1 MKIQDLLKPASIII
15 NAEVETK
22 EQAIAALIDKH
33 DEAGNLTDKEVYT
46 QGILKRE
53 SEGTTAI
60 GEGIAIPHCKSD
72 AVCNPGLA
80 AMTVPGG
87 IDYGAPDGQPSNLVF
102 MIAAPMDGDLHLEVT
117 YTLTNEGELHIDYSA
132 RSDADTPFNPTN
144 HSYFNLAGHDSGVSI
159 EEHILKMNA
168 SCFTPNDATNLP
180 TGEITPVNGT
190 PFDFTNAKS
199 IGEDIN
205 DDDEQL
211 KLCNGYD
218 HNFCLDGEGYRE
230 VAALGSEASGVRM
243 VVSTDMPGLQLYTG
257 NGITEEDGKC
267 GFRYQYRMG
276 ICMETQFWPD
286 AVNRENFPGGILK
299 AGEHFTS
306 RTTYKFV

>member
-87 IDYGAPDGQPSNLVF
+87 IDYNAPDGQPSNLVF
-102 MIAAPMDGDLHLEVT
+102 MIAAPMDGDLHLEVLARLM
-117 YTLTNEGELHIDYSA
+117 TLLMDLNLRKEL
-132 RSDADTPFNPTN
+132 
-144 HSYFNLAGHDSGVSI
+144 LAA
-159 EEHILKMNA
+159 K
-168 SCFTPNDATNLP
+168 
-180 TGEITPVNGT
+180 TGEEFLEILNKAEA
-190 PFDFTNAKS
+190 AKFPEEAEAPAES
-199 IGEDIN
+199 PAEAAA
-205 DDDEQL
+205 EEAA
-211 KLCNGYD
+211 
-218 HNFCLDGEGYRE
+218 EGII
-230 VAALGSEASGVRM
+230 VAAEDRKS
-243 VVSTDMPGLQLYTG
+243 VV
-257 NGITEEDGKC
+257 
-267 GFRYQYRMG
+267 
-276 ICMETQFWPD
+276 
-286 AVNRENFPGGILK
+286 
-299 AGEHFTS
+299 
-306 RTTYKFV
+306 

>member
-87 IDYGAPDGQPSNLVF
+87 IDYNAPDGQPSNLVF
-102 MIAAPMDGDLHLEVT
+102 MIAAPMDGDLP
-117 YTLTNEGELHIDYSA
+117 D
-132 RSDADTPFNPTN
+132 DPAD
-144 HSYFNLAGHDSGVSI
+144 
-159 EEHILKMNA
+159 
-168 SCFTPNDATNLP
+168 
-180 TGEITPVNGT
+180 
-190 PFDFTNAKS
+190 
-199 IGEDIN
+199 
-205 DDDEQL
+205 
-211 KLCNGYD
+211 
-218 HNFCLDGEGYRE
+218 
-230 VAALGSEASGVRM
+230 GSEPAQGTACGQDRGRVPRDPQQGRGGEVPRRGGGSR
-243 VVSTDMPGLQLYTG
+243 
-257 NGITEEDGKC
+257 GIAC
-267 GFRYQYRMG
+267 
-276 ICMETQFWPD
+276 
-286 AVNRENFPGGILK
+286 
-299 AGEHFTS
+299 
-306 RTTYKFV
+306 